1 MIYICLSICLVKPKS
16 ETSAKKR
23 GEKREEEGNK
33 STLNSKNGQTILSQK
48 ISVVFKNM

>member
-1 MIYICLSICLVKPKS
+1 MFSKTKIRNFS
-16 ETSAKKR
+16 KKA
-23 GEKREEEGNK
+23 GGKREEEGNK